1 MVMTS
6 TASKPPGPSVCH
18 DTMLTLLILLPLT
31 VTLSTRYDKYREIIR
46 SLDDWERALL
56 RDFVRAK
63 GRGSVSRIPVELL
76 NEPSSSGPDL
86 DVVQDDNFVSLF
98 APPESALRAGPMMTV
113 PRDSMSSV
121 SISSRT
127 SKKMRSQKE
136 ERPVPSVILPAS
148 KAVKRRPTA
157 MMRAPV
163 QKRNRSEL
171 EEPTQETF
179 KELSGLLQT
188 FIDRRKPFLQRVSI
202 SSATTPASSKNR
214 NQEEKPEETSSG
226 TSAIGQWEAMNPED
240 DIEEQE
246 GGPRTSSEE
255 PHQDWEE
262 KMRELSGQLST
273 ILMQIKKAKES
284 RALKYTNVTEKPK
297 PKVSILRNGSANQTN
312 DGRYNFVATIT
323 LVQDSGKNILVD
335 TGLGTDMNG
344 RVQLLNALEK
354 HQLEPLNV
362 NIVVTTHGH
371 PDHAG
376 GVHDFPEAIHYQ
388 GWYIHHRTTFNLS
401 NLFEGDRHS
410 LTENVHLMRS
420 TGHSSDD
427 VAVVVNDEKTM
438 GKVIIAG
445 DTFMRREDLDHP
457 MMWQPLSANET
468 EQALSRRNIIC
479 DASWIVPGHGAPF
492 QVTRQMRVQF
502 GC

>member
-1 MVMTS
+1 
-6 TASKPPGPSVCH
+6 
-18 DTMLTLLILLPLT
+18 MLTLLILLPLT

-86 DVVQDDNFVSLF
+86 DVVQDDNFVS
-98 APPESALRAGPMMTV
+98 
-113 PRDSMSSV
+113 
-121 SISSRT
+121 
-127 SKKMRSQKE
+127 
-136 ERPVPSVILPAS
+136 
-148 KAVKRRPTA
+148 
-157 MMRAPV
+157 
-163 QKRNRSEL
+163 KRNRSEL